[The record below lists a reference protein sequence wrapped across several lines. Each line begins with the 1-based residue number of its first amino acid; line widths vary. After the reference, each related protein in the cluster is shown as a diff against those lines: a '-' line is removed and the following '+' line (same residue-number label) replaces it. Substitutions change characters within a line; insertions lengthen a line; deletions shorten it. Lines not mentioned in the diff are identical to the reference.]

1 MCVRCVCELCV
12 CAWCVSVCMWVRS
25 KLTFTYIYVRVQ
37 ERFMV
42 RVRVDAKNNLFFW
55 PSLSVLDL
63 RRLALYSSV

>member
-1 MCVRCVCELCV
+1 MVCV
-12 CAWCVSVCMWVRS
+12 WVRS

-42 RVRVDAKNNLFFW
+42 RVRVDAKTYLFFW